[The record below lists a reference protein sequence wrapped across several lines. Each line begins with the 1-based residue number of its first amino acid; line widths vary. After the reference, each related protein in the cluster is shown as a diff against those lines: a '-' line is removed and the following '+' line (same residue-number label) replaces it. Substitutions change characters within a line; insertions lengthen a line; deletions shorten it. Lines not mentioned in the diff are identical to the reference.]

1 MVILLGALNRLLS
14 TLIGLVVLALLG
26 AGTFLLYR
34 GFLVDRWALGQAHEQ
49 LAARESQIKQ
59 QAAEIVRK
67 EAKILELRDDLERAQ
82 TALRLMKVDHR
93 VARIDVLGQTGSA
106 KAGDLVTRFSFAELD
121 AQDQPIEKPR
131 VFSVKGD
138 VVYIDAQI
146 IKYEDRLVENADPL
160 RSTSVYVFRRL
171 FGEAQ
176 APKDGFPLDPVG
188 SAPARYRLSAK
199 PSAAEQQIW
208 TRFWEYANDPSLA
221 SKAGVRAAHGE
232 APSIKL
238 MPGKS
243 YRVMLRSSA
252 GLWIAPDG
260 KPAAQPET

>member
-1 MVILLGALNRLLS
+1 MYNLLGSLNRLLT
-14 TLIGLVVLALLG
+14 TLIALLVAAVLG
-26 AGTFLLYR
+26 SGTYLLYR
-34 GFLVDRWALGQAHEQ
+34 GFLVDKWALAERETQ
-49 LAARESQIKQ
+49 LKDLSTQVAARNT
-59 QAAEIVRK
+59 EIAR
-67 EAKILELRDDLERAQ
+67 LRNDLDRVQ

-106 KAGDLVTRFSFAELD
+106 KAGDLVTRLSFAELD
-121 AQDQPIEKPR
+121 ARGQPIEKPR

-138 VVYIDAQI
+138 MVYIDAQI
-146 IKYEDRLVENADPL
+146 IKYEDRMVETGDPL

-188 SAPARYRLSAK
+188 AAPARYREGGQ
-199 PSAAEQQIW
+199 PSELEQQIW
-208 TRFWEYANDPSLA
+208 ARFWEYANDPSLA
-221 SKAGVRAAHGE
+221 GKAGVRAAHGE

-238 MPGKS
+238 LPGKR

-252 GLWIAPDG
+252 GLWIAPEG
-260 KPAAQPET
+260 KPSDDET